1 MVLDEIAEIVS
12 DTHDVEQAV
21 DSKELARAI
30 NEFLSE
36 LPAGKR
42 KLFVLRYWYTEKVSV
57 VAKQLGMTE
66 NACSVQLSRIRNK
79 LRKHLRDGGFDL

>member
-1 MVLDEIAEIVS
+1 M
-12 DTHDVEQAV
+12 EQAV
-21 DSKELARAI
+21 DNKELARAI

-36 LPAGKR
+36 LPADKR
-42 KLFVLRYWYTEKVSV
+42 KLFVLRHWYTEKVSV